1 MGTTVSTQ
9 EIQVPGGKQIS
20 ESHPVHFDAAHVLH
34 ELKHFLPSQQALK
47 DFIHHNSL
55 HAFQHTKFYDAI
67 FKAARIFGFQ
77 VHLQLAEYREMYQ
90 TGRIRKDVLQRVIAQ
105 KKGQDPVLEWEH
117 RLLVKEYDVI
127 NQPRIGQLRKYW
139 KDRFR
144 FDLDNRVHPLLFRI
158 LCAFLDQG
166 IAVEGFPVNGK
177 SFIQSMKELEQNSF
191 ASFFKTKTVR
201 KKFLSGDYSVT
212 ELLRTI
218 VGKEE
223 YFEQYLF
230 DQQFAHHGWSGFVSA
245 VEDNPQ
251 TLLDRKLITL
261 QELVEFE
268 LLMELDALNYHLG
281 KKWKPLAYAVPTP
294 PVDLMADV
302 PKTELAEV
310 IERWQDAFE
319 WSYYDSVLK
328 GIQLANSSKTGNGT
342 LAMDASKTD
351 PVLSGSSTPALQRGG
366 SFQAVFCIDEREDSI
381 RRHIEAVERNAETFG
396 APGFFGVEF
405 YFQQEGSKFYD
416 KLCPAPVTPKYLIK
430 EYEARATRK
439 GEPLYT
445 KHTHGVFTGFVLS
458 IIYGFWALAKKTQM
472 LFKPKMSP
480 AISNAYGHMDRSSV
494 LTIENRDPGDTENGL
509 QIGYTVEEMQAR
521 AEGFLRGIGLV
532 KEFAP
537 LVYIVAHGSSS
548 ANNPH
553 HGAHDCGAC
562 SGRPGA
568 TNARVMAYILNH
580 KKVRDVLA
588 SKGIMIPD
596 ETQFIGCMHDTA
608 ADVMGYYDEEILTTP
623 NAALHVQNIQ
633 HFETALNLNAKE
645 RSRRFA
651 SINTRQKLEQV
662 RKAIHDRSV
671 SLFEPRPE
679 LGHGTNTLAII
690 GRRQTTKGLFLDRR
704 AFLNS
709 YDYSTDPDGS
719 ILTGVMRPIGLVCG
733 GINLEYYFS
742 RVDNIKMGA
751 GTKLPHNV
759 MGLFGV
765 ANSSDGDLR
774 PGLPWQMIEVHDPV
788 RLLVIVEHRPEIVL
802 KAISS
807 TPEVF
812 EWYKNEWVHIAALH
826 PEEQQFYYFRKGVFE
841 RYDPVT
847 AAGEIGTIRNME
859 EFIEG
864 AREMETNHI
873 VHATEENLP
882 VYLLD

>member
-1 MGTTVSTQ
+1 MDTTLSTSVSANPNS
-9 EIQVPGGKQIS
+9 IAIS
-20 ESHPVHFDAAHVLH
+20 HTTFDEKHVIH

-55 HAFQHTKFYDAI
+55 HAFQHMKFYDAI
-67 FKAARIFGFQ
+67 FKASAIFGFQ
-77 VHLQLAEYREMYQ
+77 VHLQLEEYRELFKS
-90 TGRIRKDVLQRVIAQ
+90 GRIRQDILDMVIQ
-105 KKGQDPVLEWEH
+105 KKHGNVQEWRKNMLEKDFDTNNH
-117 RLLVKEYDVI
+117 
-127 NQPRIGQLRKYW
+127 PRIGQLRTLW
-139 KDRFR
+139 KEVYHL
-144 FDLDNRVHPLLFRI
+144 DLDNKVHPLLFRI

-166 IAVEGFPVNGK
+166 IAIESMPGASKGFTAC
-177 SFIQSMKELEQNSF
+177 IRDLEQNGLV
-191 ASFFKTKTVR
+191 SFFRTKAIR
-201 KKFLSGDYSVT
+201 QKFISGNYT
-212 ELLRTI
+212 LEELLKRI

-230 DQQFAHHGWSGFVSA
+230 DTQFSHHGWSGFVSA
-245 VEDNPQ
+245 VEDNPH
-251 TLLDRKLITL
+251 TLLDRKSITL
-261 QELVEFE
+261 KEFIEFE
-268 LLMELDALNYHLG
+268 LLMEVDALDASLG
-281 KKWKPLAYAVPTP
+281 KNWLPLAQHAKQP
-294 PVDLMADV
+294 PVNFMA
-302 PKTELAEV
+302 PLRKTELAQVFEL
-310 IERWQDAFE
+310 WQDAFE

-328 GIQLANSSKTGNGT
+328 GLQIVETRPAAQQKT
-342 LAMDASKTD
+342 
-351 PVLSGSSTPALQRGG
+351 
-366 SFQAVFCIDEREDSI
+366 FQAIFCIDEREDSI
-381 RRHIEAVERNAETFG
+381 RRHIEAVDKNCETFG

-430 EYEARATRK
+430 EYNARTPRK

-445 KHTHGVFTGFVLS
+445 KHTHGFLTGFALS
-458 IIYGFWALAKKTQM
+458 ITFGFWAFLQTVLN

-480 AISNAYGHMDRSSV
+480 AISNAYGHMDRQST
-494 LTIENRDPGDTENGL
+494 LTIVNKNTSDIENGL
-509 QIGYTVEEMQAR
+509 QVGYTLDEMTAR

-532 KEFAP
+532 RDFAP
-537 LVYIVAHGSSS
+537 IVYIVAHGSSS

-568 TNARVMAYILNH
+568 TNARVQAFILNYPA
-580 KKVRDVLA
+580 VRQVLA
-588 SKGIMIPD
+588 SKGIHIPD
-596 ETQFIGCMHDTA
+596 STQFIGSMHDTA
-608 ADVMGYYDEEILTTP
+608 ADVMGYYDDSNLSAD
-623 NAALHVQNIQ
+623 AARQHLVNRQ

-645 RSRRFA
+645 RSRRFS
-651 SINTRQKLEQV
+651 SINTRQELEQV
-662 RKAIHDRSV
+662 RKAIHNRSV

-690 GRRQTTKGLFLDRR
+690 GRRQVTKGLFLDRR

-709 YDYSTDPDGS
+709 YDYTTDPDGS
-719 ILTGVMRPIGLVCG
+719 ILTAVMRPIGLVCG

-788 RLLVIVEHRPEIVL
+788 RLLVIVEHQPDIVL
-802 KAISS
+802 KAIQSS
-807 TPEVF
+807 PEVF
-812 EWYKNEWVHIAALH
+812 EWYKNEWVHIVALH
-826 PEEQQFYYFRKGVFE
+826 PIEKQFYYFRDGAFSKYE
-841 RYDPVT
+841 PIT
-847 AAGEIGTIRNME
+847 ATQDIKKIHNME

>member
-1 MGTTVSTQ
+1 MHNACFN
-9 EIQVPGGKQIS
+9 E
-20 ESHPVHFDAAHVLH
+20 AHVIH

-55 HAFQHTKFYDAI
+55 HAFQHMKFYDAI
-67 FKAARIFGFQ
+67 FKASKIFGFQ
-77 VHLQLAEYREMYQ
+77 VHLQLQDYRDLYK
-90 TGRIRKDVLQRVIAQ
+90 TGRIREDILQRVISN
-105 KKGQDPVLEWEH
+105 KKGDVPAWKEK
-117 RLLVKEYDVI
+117 LLHKEYNTV
-127 NQPRIGQLRKYW
+127 NQQRIGRLRVLW
-139 KDRFR
+139 KEAYQI
-144 FDLDNRVHPLLFRI
+144 DLDNKVHPRFFRI
-158 LCAFLDQG
+158 LCSFLDQG
-166 IAVEGFPVNGK
+166 IAIEAIPVAGK
-177 SFIQSMKELEQNSF
+177 NFTESIKTLEQKSSI
-191 ASFFKTKTVR
+191 SFFKTSLVKQL
-201 KKFLSGDYSVT
+201 FISGNYSIT
-212 ELLRTI
+212 QLLKTI

-245 VEDNPQ
+245 VEDNPH
-251 TLLDRKLITL
+251 TLLDRKQITL
-261 QELVEFE
+261 KEFIEFE
-268 LLMELDALNYHLG
+268 LLMELDVLQHQLG
-281 KKWKPLAYAVPTP
+281 KNFTPLANRANQP
-294 PVDLMADV
+294 PLDLFADV
-302 PKTELAEV
+302 EKTELAEV
-310 IERWQDAFE
+310 FELWQDAFE

-328 GIQLANSSKTGNGT
+328 GIQLAGSKAPLLEGFGE
-342 LAMDASKTD
+342 
-351 PVLSGSSTPALQRGG
+351 V

-381 RRHIEAVERNAETFG
+381 RRHIEAVDKKCETFG

-430 EYEARATRK
+430 EQEATITKK

-445 KHTHGVFTGFVLS
+445 KHTHGFLTGFALS
-458 IIYGFWALAKKTQM
+458 IVFGFWAFVQTLLN

-480 AISNAYGHMDRSSV
+480 AISNAYGHMDKQSV
-494 LTIENRDPGDTENGL
+494 LTIENKNPADVENGL
-509 QIGYTVEEMQAR
+509 QIGYTIDEMTAR
-521 AEGFLRGIGLV
+521 AEGFLRGIGLI
-532 KEFAP
+532 KNFAP
-537 LVYIVAHGSSS
+537 IVYIVAHGSSS

-568 TNARVMAYILNH
+568 SNARVQAFILNH
-580 KKVRDVLA
+580 LKIRENLNA
-588 SKGIMIPD
+588 KGIKIPAS
-596 ETQFIGCMHDTA
+596 TQFVGSMHDTA
-608 ADVMGYYDEEILTTP
+608 ADVMGYYDETILNTE
-623 NAALHVQNIQ
+623 NAARHTVNKQS
-633 HFETALNLNAKE
+633 FETALNLNAKE

-651 SINTRQKLEQV
+651 SINTRQGLEQV
-662 RKAIHDRSV
+662 RKAIHNRSV

-709 YDYSTDPDGS
+709 YDYTTDPDGT
-719 ILTGVMRPIGLVCG
+719 ILSGVMRPIGLVCG

-788 RLLVIVEHRPEIVL
+788 RLLVIVEHQPDIVL
-802 KAISS
+802 KAIQSS
-807 TPEVF
+807 PEVF
-812 EWYKNEWVHIAALH
+812 EWYKNEWVHIIALH
-826 PEEQQFYYFRKGVFE
+826 PQEKQFYYFKNGVFE
-841 RYDPVT
+841 KYQPITR
-847 AAGEIGTIRNME
+847 AGEIKTIHNME

-882 VYLLD
+882 VYLLEIQSS